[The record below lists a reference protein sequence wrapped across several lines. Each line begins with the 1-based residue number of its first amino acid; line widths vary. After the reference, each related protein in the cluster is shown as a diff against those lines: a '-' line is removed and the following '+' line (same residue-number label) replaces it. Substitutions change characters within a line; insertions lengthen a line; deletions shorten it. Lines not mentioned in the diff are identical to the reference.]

1 MKTSDKLFKARR
13 GALTG
18 QVSTR
23 ARSQPNVTENSAK
36 SQNSSTLLHLK
47 AFTNL
52 IAAGRDL
59 LLGRGLFLAV
69 LSRHGRECSY

>member
-1 MKTSDKLFKARR
+1 MAGRPS
-13 GALTG
+13 TG
-18 QVSTR
+18 

-36 SQNSSTLLHLK
+36 IQPNPKIAPTLLHLK
-47 AFTNL
+47 VFTNL
-52 IAAGRDL
+52 IAADRDL